1 MLRKIAVLL
10 VLVLIISLSGC
21 ATARKKDRQRQALR
35 NQVSVL
41 QAQIQVK
48 DQEISNLK
56 DALNKPVAEKEQ
68 VTIKRSF
75 MGEVKSRPKAR
86 QIQVALKNAGYYNG
100 AIDGKIGKVTK
111 DAIKAFQRANN
122 LIVDG
127 KMGKKTWELLRKYL
141 YLKVK

>member
-1 MLRKIAVLL
+1 VP
-10 VLVLIISLSGC
+10 VLIISLSGC
-21 ATARKKDRQRQALR
+21 ATAREKDLQRQALR

-56 DALNKPVAEKEQ
+56 GTLNKPVVEKDQ
-68 VTIKRSF
+68 VAIKRSF
-75 MGEVKSRPKAR
+75 IGEVKSRPKAK
-86 QIQVALKNAGYYNG
+86 QIQLALKNAGYYNG
-100 AIDGKIGKVTK
+100 VIDGKIGKVTK
-111 DAIKAFQRANN
+111 DAIKAFQRVNN

>member
-1 MLRKIAVLL
+1 
-10 VLVLIISLSGC
+10 
-21 ATARKKDRQRQALR
+21 
-35 NQVSVL
+35 
-41 QAQIQVK
+41 
-48 DQEISNLK
+48 
-56 DALNKPVAEKEQ
+56 
-68 VTIKRSF
+68 
-75 MGEVKSRPKAR
+75 MGEVKSRPKAK
-86 QIQVALKNAGYYNG
+86 QIQLALKNAGYYSG